1 MEMAGTPAAQDFVQL
16 LLLKRAL
23 QNAGARN
30 AQPLCTYETGD
41 CIAERA

>member
-23 QNAGARN
+23 QNEVVFHHCVITILQEG
-30 AQPLCTYETGD
+30 QSE
-41 CIAERA
+41 